1 MSSSTRSSRTAA
13 RPRPEPGPA
22 TQERPRGASVWLA
35 SFGAVGGAFGA
46 ALCCLGPLVFVT
58 FGVGAGLA
66 STFTPL
72 RPLFTLLTVAALGL
86 GFYAVYGRGAK
97 ARAAQARC
105 APGEACGVPRGR
117 TRDKILL
124 WSATLLAVVLW
135 SFSYWSLL
143 LL

>member
-1 MSSSTRSSRTAA
+1 VSSSTRSRTAA
-13 RPRPEPGPA
+13 RPLPEPRPA
-22 TQERPRGASVWLA
+22 TQRQTGARVWLA

-72 RPLFTLLTVAALGL
+72 RPLFSLLTLLALGL

-97 ARAAQARC
+97 ARTAQASC
-105 APGEACGVPRGR
+105 APGEVCEVPRSR

-124 WSATLLAVVLW
+124 WSATVLAAVLW
-135 SFSYWSLL
+135 SFNYWSILL
-143 LL
+143 L